1 MSVNADPAP
10 VISIVVP
17 AYNAAGTLGRALDS
31 LAVQTC
37 AGLEVIV
44 VDDASTD
51 ATLAVARTYEER
63 LPGLRV
69 IARTTNSGGV
79 GEPRNDGIRA
89 ATGDYVMFLD
99 ADDELTV
106 KACEVLLDT
115 ARSTGADIS
124 AGRAQRVNLAR
135 GTTQNWQAELYGA
148 DRSVRWAREWPEL
161 INDPIAAA
169 KLFRRS
175 FLTENEIFFPEGIFY
190 EDTFFS
196 AKAYALAAG
205 ISVSSEAV
213 YRWFWEDAPE
223 GAGSITNRRQEVRS
237 IADRIAAHRLADSFL
252 VEHGARELKTQK
264 DVKFL
269 THDVRLYMKELRTGD
284 SDFREK
290 FLTMVSEYLAEITEE
305 AYALCGP
312 LDRVRAFYLR
322 HGLAAEALTVSDFE
336 QRRSVV
342 STDIVQCEER
352 VYWSERHLSL
362 PDAERF
368 LDVTELGLQHETFRA
383 AKLFNEV
390 TELEVFGD
398 ELRFS
403 GRILNQFRRFTPEKR
418 PDLDL
423 VIRAKDSGAGTDLDL
438 QDVRLVGDHLT
449 YTGSVPLTAVLERLA
464 GQGTVHVLVRVT
476 WSHKRHMTALCVRGR
491 DLTALGGLLAGTEL
505 EAYETASG
513 NLAFRPTE
521 AKAPTSAGE
530 AVPDPGQWHWY
541 EELPL
546 PAPRTPAEPVL
557 ASVVVDA
564 TETAERL
571 DHALHSLL
579 CQPEFPQLDVLVVTD
594 PDAPRPRRAEE
605 IAAAHGQITF
615 VDAGT
620 SATAVA
626 ARVRGPYVTF
636 LDGSGILAENAV
648 GRLLDAATRTGSDVV
663 IGRGRDAVV
672 LRGAD
677 RLHGT
682 CFGSGDR
689 EFPGVA
695 DAPDL
700 VFSESPAG
708 KLFRTELLARAEW
721 FPHGGRPSDRLRWVL
736 RTLLRAGRTALVDDF
751 VHGVP
756 EAARSSL
763 PVADRLSLTLEV
775 LRLGLALQDEYA
787 HAEPA
792 EVQVVRR
799 YVAGCFDEYLSSLP
813 KMLTA
818 EKLAELF
825 PEVRELYR
833 SIPEEVILDVA
844 APRRTRLPHHAVKS
858 GNVELFCDV
867 SSPPPYLPE
876 LVVEGD
882 ILHRTVRGDR
892 EPSTVLRVGAR
903 AAKAESLRVVDG
915 TIRVEGF
922 LTLGGVDLSEPLTNA
937 VQLVFRTDR
946 GAEHAVALRQVY
958 RRDRWHVRRQR
969 DLYAGWRADLA
980 AEDLAALHGGSHSL
994 FVRIHG
1000 GGTVDVPVTARPAL
1014 HRFKGVLHALGH
1026 RCATTVRGDGT
1037 VGLRVARSRSALAV
1051 AHAARRV
1058 GREAAAIA
1066 TRTSGWRLR
1075 ALHWLARPV
1084 LSRRDIWLVGERHD
1098 TAQDNGYHFF
1108 RWVRENRPR
1117 RNVYY
1122 VIESASA
1129 DHAKVRPFG
1138 NVIARG
1144 SLKHRLYLLSATRLV
1159 SPYDAEAYLT
1169 PPGRSKL
1176 GYLRD
1181 FGDLLDY
1188 RRVFLQHGVTYN
1200 DVSQSAHRQSTS
1212 VDLFVTVSEDEA
1224 EYVRQEMGYRPREV
1238 RNLGFPRFDS
1248 LRSEESVP
1256 TVLLMPTWRRDI
1268 VVPSYRRSLRPKVQ
1282 FTASQYFRFY
1292 SRLLADERLRA
1303 ALEHSG
1309 VRLEFFPHYEIRPY
1323 LRHFEVD
1330 HPSITVADQAERG
1343 VQEAMKQCSLL
1354 VTDYSSVFFDVAYM
1368 NKPLVYV
1375 PFDEDEFYGRHYRRG
1390 YFDLS
1395 RDGFGPVCRT
1405 VDAAVEEIIAAI
1417 DRKFRVESPYA
1428 ERVDAFF
1435 GRRDT
1440 NNSARVFAAIDELD
1454 R

>member
-1 MSVNADPAP
+1 MNADAAP
-10 VISIVVP
+10 VISVVVP

-31 LAVQTC
+31 LAVQTY

-51 ATLAVARTYEER
+51 ATLAVARTYQER

-79 GEPRNDGIRA
+79 GGPRNDGLRA

-99 ADDELTV
+99 ADDELTA

-115 ARSTGADIS
+115 ARGTGADIS
-124 AGRAQRVNLAR
+124 AGRTQRVNLAR
-135 GTTQNWQAELYGA
+135 GTTQNWQADLYGA
-148 DRSVRWAREWPEL
+148 DRSVGRAREWPEL

-175 FLTENEIFFPEGIFY
+175 FLTENDIFFPEGIFY
-190 EDTFFS
+190 EDTLFS

-205 ISVSSEAV
+205 ISVRSEAV
-213 YRWFWEDAPE
+213 YRWYWEDAPE
-223 GAGSITNRRQEVRS
+223 GAGSITNRRQEIRS

-252 VEHGARELKTQK
+252 ADQGARELRTQK

-284 SDFREK
+284 SDFRER
-290 FLTMVSEYLAEITEE
+290 FLTMVSSYLAGITDE
-305 AYALCGP
+305 AYDLCGP

-322 HGLAAEALTVSDFE
+322 HGLAAAALTVSDFE
-336 QRRSVV
+336 QRRSVI
-342 STDIVQCEER
+342 STDIVQRDER
-352 VYWSERHLSL
+352 VYWSGQHLSL

-368 LDVTELGLQHETFRA
+368 LDVTELGLQHEAFRS
-383 AKLFNEV
+383 AKLFNEM
-390 TELEVFGD
+390 TELEVSGG

-403 GRILNQFRRFTPEKR
+403 GRIPNQFRRFTKENL

-423 VIRAKDSGAGTDLDL
+423 VIRAKDSGAGTEIGL
-438 QDVRLVGDHLT
+438 QDVRLAGDHVT
-449 YTGSVPLTAVLERLA
+449 YTGSVALTAVLGRLA

-476 WSHKRHMTALCVRGR
+476 WERKRHMTALCVRGR
-491 DLTALGGLLAGTEL
+491 ELTALGGPLEGLEL

-513 NLAFRPTE
+513 NLAFRPAETGVLE
-521 AKAPTSAGE
+521 SAGE
-530 AVPDPGQWHWY
+530 AAPDPGQWHWY

-546 PAPRTPAEPVL
+546 PAPRTPVEPVL

-579 CQPEFPQLDVLVVTD
+579 CQPEFPRLDVLVVMD
-594 PDAPRPRRAEE
+594 PDAPRPKRVEE
-605 IAAAHGQITF
+605 ITAAHDQITLIEG
-615 VDAGT
+615 GT
-620 SATAVA
+620 AATGVA
-626 ARVRGPYVTF
+626 TRVRGPYVTF
-636 LDGSGILAENAV
+636 MDGSGILAENAV
-648 GRLLDAATRTGSDVV
+648 GRLLDAAARTRSDVV

-689 EFPGVA
+689 EFPGIA
-695 DAPDL
+695 GAPNL

-708 KLFRTELLARAEW
+708 KLFRTDLLMREEW
-721 FPHGGRPSDRLRWVL
+721 FPHGARPFDRLRWVL
-736 RTLLRAGRTALVDDF
+736 RTLLRAGRTVLVDDF

-756 EAARSSL
+756 DSARSSL
-763 PVADRLSLTLEV
+763 PVADRLSLTREV
-775 LRLGLALQDEYA
+775 LRLGLTLQDEYA
-787 HAEPA
+787 RAEPA
-792 EVQVVRR
+792 EARLVQR
-799 YVAGCFDEYLSSLP
+799 YVAGSFDEYLSSLP

-833 SIPEEVILDVA
+833 SIPEDVILDVA
-844 APRRTRLPHHAVKS
+844 APRGTRLLHHAVKS
-858 GNVELFCDV
+858 GNVDLFCKV
-867 SSPPPYLPE
+867 SDPAPYLPE
-876 LVVEGD
+876 LLVSGD
-882 ILHRTVRGDR
+882 VLHRTVRGDR
-892 EPSTVLRVGAR
+892 EASTVLRVGAR

-915 TIRVEGF
+915 SIRVEGF
-922 LTLGGVDLSEPLTNA
+922 LALGGVDLSEPLTNT
-937 VQLVFRTDR
+937 VELVFHTDR
-946 GAEHAVALRQVY
+946 GAEHAVPVRQVY
-958 RRDRWHVRRQR
+958 RRDRWHVRQQR

-980 AEDLAALHGGSHSL
+980 AQDLAALHGGTHSL
-994 FVRIHG
+994 SVRIHG
-1000 GGTVDVPVTARPAL
+1000 GGYVDVPVTARPAL
-1014 HRFKGVLHALGH
+1014 HRFKGVLRAWGH
-1026 RCATTVRGDGT
+1026 RCETRVSGDGT
-1037 VGLRVARSRSALAV
+1037 VGLRVARSRSALRV
-1051 AHAARRV
+1051 AHAARRA
-1058 GREAAAIA
+1058 GREAAAIVG
-1066 TRTSGWRLR
+1066 RKPGWRLR

-1122 VIESASA
+1122 VIDSAAA

-1138 NVIARG
+1138 KVIARG

-1159 SPYDAEAYLT
+1159 SPYDAEAYLA

-1181 FGDLLDY
+1181 FGDLLGY

-1224 EYVRQEMGYRPREV
+1224 EYIRQEMGYRPQEV
-1238 RNLGFPRFDS
+1238 RTLGFPRFDT
-1248 LRSEESVP
+1248 LQSEESVP

-1268 VVPSYRRSLRPKVQ
+1268 VIPSYRRSLRPKIQ
-1282 FTASQYFRFY
+1282 FTASQYYRFY

-1303 ALEHSG
+1303 ALQRSG

-1343 VQEAMKQCSLL
+1343 VQEAMRQCSLL

-1405 VDAAVEEIIAAI
+1405 VDAAVDEIIAAI
-1417 DRKFRVESPYA
+1417 DREFSVESPYE
-1428 ERVDAFF
+1428 ERIDAFF

-1440 NNSARVFAAIDELD
+1440 NNSARVFSAIDELD